1 MIGAATGEIT
11 KFLKT
16 EEEEEEEEEEEKG
29 GSVYDVHRLKNKQH
43 HNNYN
48 KNK

>member
-16 EEEEEEEEEEEKG
+16 EEEEEEEEKG